1 MSVTGPGHTGPVTTL
16 YELLYSLL
24 MLNHSNKIKLKQSMY
39 KLLLPGLFLLLFL
52 NSCKDGGNSA
62 DPGVFQLL
70 KVSADNVTLTPGTI
84 RPGVSITPT
93 FEISFSSPAD
103 TTSAKNSIHLLKTD
117 NNQSVQLVFTFENDD
132 SRILLQTTEALEQFT
147 IYRLEI
153 AETILSRTGAQFP
166 GISYLIETERGEI
179 QLNSATLNGN
189 NLMTPAHIRN
199 VPYDSIELV
208 FEFSLPLN
216 PENYQSFF
224 SFSPAIPVSFSLD
237 NDNRRVTVNNTSPLD
252 YYAQYL
258 AIISSSLISVQGYEF
273 NGFSK
278 AFLTGLNTEPKMP
291 LLSDDALLDKIQQYT
306 FRYFW
311 DFAHPVSGL
320 ARERNTSG
328 ELVTIGGSGFG
339 LQAILTG
346 IHRGFISRGEGVE
359 RLQKIVTFLGNADR
373 FHGVWPHW
381 MNGST
386 GRTIAFSTNDDGAD
400 LVETS
405 FMAQGLITVRQYLDE
420 NTPQES
426 VLINDINALLDSIEW
441 DWFTRGGQDVL
452 YWHWSPNKGWNM
464 NMQIKGYNEALIT
477 YLLAASSENHG
488 IGPDVYHRGWASS
501 GAIRNGNS
509 FYGIPLPVGYN
520 YGGPLFFAHYSFL
533 GLDPRNLSDTYA
545 NYWVQNRNHTLI
557 NRAHG
562 IANPNNFMGYSDVSW
577 GFTASDNPF
586 GYLAH
591 EPTRDNGTITPTA
604 AISSIPY
611 TPEESMEAIRH
622 FYYILGD
629 KLWGQY
635 GFYDAFHPT
644 NAWWASS
651 YLAIDQG
658 PIIIMIENH
667 RSGLLWDLFMTAP
680 EIQTALDKL
689 GFTSGQ

>member
-1 MSVTGPGHTGPVTTL
+1 MRSRSG
-16 YELLYSLL
+16 
-24 MLNHSNKIKLKQSMY
+24 
-39 KLLLPGLFLLLFL
+39 
-52 NSCKDGGNSA
+52 A
-62 DPGVFQLL
+62 D
-70 KVSADNVTLTPGTI
+70 
-84 RPGVSITPT
+84 
-93 FEISFSSPAD
+93 
-103 TTSAKNSIHLLKTD
+103 
-117 NNQSVQLVFTFENDD
+117 
-132 SRILLQTTEALEQFT
+132 
-147 IYRLEI
+147 
-153 AETILSRTGAQFP
+153 FP
-166 GISYLIETERGEI
+166 GISYLIETQPGKI
-179 QLNSATLNGN
+179 LLTSATINGA
-189 NLMTPAHIRN
+189 NLLTPAAIRDIT
-199 VPYDSIELV
+199 YDEIELV
-208 FEFSLPLN
+208 FDFSEPLD
-216 PENYQSFF
+216 PQNYQPYF
-224 SFSPAIPVSFSLD
+224 SFSPTVPVSYSLE
-237 NDNRRVTVNNTSPLD
+237 NENRRVTVRNSTPLD
-252 YYAQYL
+252 YYEQYL
-258 AIISSSLISVQGYEF
+258 AVINTNLTSAQGFEF
-273 NGFSK
+273 DGFSK
-278 AFLTGLNTEPKMP
+278 TFLTGLNPEPKMP
-291 LLSDDALLDKIQQYT
+291 PLGDEALLDKIQQYT

-339 LQAILTG
+339 LKAIITG
-346 IHRGFISRGEGVE
+346 IHRGFISRAEGVD
-359 RLQKIVTFLGNADR
+359 RLRKIVTFLGNADR

-386 GRTIAFSTNDDGAD
+386 GRTIAFSANDDGAD

-405 FMAQGLITVRQYLDE
+405 FMAQGLITVRQFLDE
-420 NTPQES
+420 NTPLENT
-426 VLINDINALLDSIEW
+426 LISDINALLDSIEW

-452 YWHWSPNKGWNM
+452 YWHWSPNVGWAM

-488 IGPDVYHRGWASS
+488 VGADVYHRGWASS
-501 GAIRNGNS
+501 GAIRNGSS
-509 FYGIPLPVGYN
+509 FYGIPLPVGFN
-520 YGGPLFFAHYSFL
+520 FGGPLFFAHYSFL

-545 NYWVQNRNHTLI
+545 DYWVQNRNHTLI
-557 NRAHG
+557 NRAHA
-562 IANPNNFMGYSDVSW
+562 IANPNRYAGYSDVSW

-622 FYYILGD
+622 FYFILGD

-635 GFYDAFHPT
+635 GFYDAFNPT
-644 NAWWASS
+644 NAWWARS

-680 EIQTALDKL
+680 EIQSALDKL

>member
-1 MSVTGPGHTGPVTTL
+1 MDFCPNSSTHMLTVKKMLLIVLMPFLIVTG
-16 YELLYSLL
+16 
-24 MLNHSNKIKLKQSMY
+24 
-39 KLLLPGLFLLLFL
+39 
-52 NSCKDGGNSA
+52 CKDGGNSV

-70 KVSADNVTLTPGTI
+70 KVSADNIPLAPGTTRTGI
-84 RPGVSITPT
+84 SVTPT
-93 FEISFSSPAD
+93 IEISFSSPAD
-103 TTSAKNSIHLLKTD
+103 TSSARTSIRLINAGED
-117 NNQSVQLVFTFENDD
+117 QSVPLHFSFENDA
-132 SRILLQTTEALEQFT
+132 SLILVNTAEALDDGT
-147 IYRLEI
+147 VYRLEI
-153 AETILSRTGAQFP
+153 TDQIRSRSGAVFP
-166 GISYLIETERGEI
+166 GISYQIETQPGEVV
-179 QLNSATLNGN
+179 LSSATINGR
-189 NLMTPAHIRN
+189 NLLTPAGIRDIS
-199 VPYDSIELV
+199 YSEIELV
-208 FEFSLPLN
+208 FEFSQPLD
-216 PENYQSFF
+216 PQNYQTYFN
-224 SFSPAIPVSFSLD
+224 FSPAVPVIYSLD
-237 NDNRRVTVNNTSPLD
+237 NDNRRVTVRNSASLD

-258 AIISSSLISVQGYEF
+258 VLINSNLKSVQGYEF
-273 NGFSK
+273 TGFSK
-278 AFLTGLNTEPKMP
+278 SFLTGLNPEPKMP
-291 LLSDDALLDKIQQYT
+291 WLSDEALLDKVQLYT

-320 ARERNTSG
+320 TRERNTSG
-328 ELVTIGGSGFG
+328 EIVTTGGSGFG
-339 LQAILTG
+339 LKAIITG
-346 IHRGFISRGEGVE
+346 IHRGFISRGEGIE

-405 FMAQGLITVRQYLDE
+405 FMAQGLITVRQYLDANVPHE
-420 NTPQES
+420 ND
-426 VLINDINALLDSIEW
+426 LIDDINALLDTIEW

-452 YWHWSPNKGWNM
+452 YWHWSPNNGWIM

-477 YLLAASSENHG
+477 YLLAASSDNHG
-488 IGPDVYHRGWASS
+488 IEPDVYHRGWASS

-520 YGGPLFFAHYSFL
+520 FGGPLFFAHYSFL
-533 GLDPRNLSDTYA
+533 GLDPRNLTDTYA
-545 NYWVQNRNHTLI
+545 DYWVQNRNHTLI

-562 IANPNNFMGYSDVSW
+562 IANPNNFAGYSDVSW

-635 GFYDAFHPT
+635 GFYDAFNPT

-667 RSGLLWDLFMTAP
+667 RTGLLWDLFMTAP
-680 EIQTALDKL
+680 EIQTALDRL
-689 GFTSGQ
+689 GFSSGQ

>member
-1 MSVTGPGHTGPVTTL
+1 MLIPG
-16 YELLYSLL
+16 
-24 MLNHSNKIKLKQSMY
+24 
-39 KLLLPGLFLLLFL
+39 LLLVLLIAG
-52 NSCKDGGNSA
+52 CKDGGNGG

-70 KVSADNVTLTPGTI
+70 KVSADSVILTPGSI
-84 RPGVSITPT
+84 RTGVSVTPS

-103 TTSAKNSIHLLKTD
+103 TTSAKNSITLTDADNKQSIQLL
-117 NNQSVQLVFTFENDD
+117 FTFENDD
-132 SRILLQTTEALEQFT
+132 SRILIETSQPLDQFNT
-147 IYRLEI
+147 YRLEI
-153 AETILSRTGAQFP
+153 SETMRSRSGAQFP
-166 GISYLIETERGEI
+166 GISYLIETERGLI
-179 QLNSATLNGN
+179 TLNSATLNGI
-189 NLMTPAHIRN
+189 NLLTPAQIRN
-199 VPYDSIELV
+199 ISYDSIELI
-208 FEFSLPLN
+208 FDFSEPLD
-216 PENYQSFF
+216 PDNYQGFF
-224 SFSPAIPVSFSLD
+224 SFTPSVPVTFSLE
-237 NDNRRVTVNNTSPLD
+237 NENQRVVVKNSMPLE
-252 YYAQYL
+252 YYEQYL
-258 AIISSSLISVQGYEF
+258 AVINSNLISAQGFEF
-273 NGFSK
+273 DGFSK
-278 AFLTGLNTEPKMP
+278 AFLTGLNPETKLP
-291 LLSDDALLDKIQQYT
+291 LLTDEALLDKIQQHT

-311 DFAHPVSGL
+311 EFAHPVSGL

-339 LQAILTG
+339 LKAILTG

-359 RLQKIVTFLGNADR
+359 RLRKIVTFLGNADR

-381 MNGST
+381 MNGSN

-405 FMAQGLITVRQYLDE
+405 FMAQGLITVRQFLDE
-420 NTPQES
+420 TDPLENN
-426 VLINDINALLDSIEW
+426 LIDDINALLDTIEW

-452 YWHWSPNKGWNM
+452 YWHWSPNKGWAM

-477 YLLAASSENHG
+477 YLLAASSKNHR
-488 IGPDVYHRGWASS
+488 INPDVYHRGWASS
-501 GAIRNGNS
+501 GAILNGNS

-520 YGGPLFFAHYSFL
+520 YGGPLFFTHYSFL

-545 NYWVQNRNHTLI
+545 DYWVQNRNHTRI
-557 NRAHG
+557 NRAHS
-562 IANPNNFMGYSDVSW
+562 IANPNNFVGYSDVSW
-577 GFTASDNPF
+577 GLTASDNPF

-622 FYYILGD
+622 FYYVLGD
-629 KLWGQY
+629 KLWGEY
-635 GFYDAFHPT
+635 GFYDAFNPT
-644 NAWWASS
+644 NAWWANS

-680 EIQTALDKL
+680 EIQTALEEL